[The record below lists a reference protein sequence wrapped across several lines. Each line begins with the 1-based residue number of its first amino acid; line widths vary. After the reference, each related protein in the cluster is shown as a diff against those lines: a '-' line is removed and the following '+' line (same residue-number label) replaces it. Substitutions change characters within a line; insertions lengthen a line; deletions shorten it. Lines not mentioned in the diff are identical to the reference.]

1 MKFSGTDVA
10 PETDVEAHERR
21 LSHIS
26 RAFEFVPHSLYNEI
40 TKLGEGAVGEFIDEI
55 ARLRSLLLRAESK
68 GVVMGAGV
76 DYERAYREAKRI
88 LTPGRGRG
96 TVAGDTD
103 NWRLARAQWHYDHG
117 SRALA
122 ERELGDINR
131 YRAARDRD
139 KPGSYPPLDLK
150 REKHEH

>member
-1 MKFSGTDVA
+1 
-10 PETDVEAHERR
+10 
-21 LSHIS
+21 
-26 RAFEFVPHSLYNEI
+26 
-40 TKLGEGAVGEFIDEI
+40 
-55 ARLRSLLLRAESK
+55 
-68 GVVMGAGV
+68 MGADV

-122 ERELGDINR
+122 ERELRDINE
-131 YRAARDRD
+131 YRAARDWDTPGKFLPLALRRD
-139 KPGSYPPLDLK
+139 STPSDDSCRCNEQAREIGGEALRRVEAEQGRLDDSRRVRRLSA
-150 REKHEH
+150 HDG